1 MTDEEKEQHEKH
13 LAEKIA
19 MREEK
24 KKDKLL
30 NNTKCLLVV
39 FDLENVITFPKAE
52 VGSFFYKRKLTLY
65 NLTAMTSS
73 KQGYCANWTECV
85 SGRAG
90 NDIASAFFQIIKK
103 VAMDHTDVCELICW
117 SDSCVPQNR
126 NSHISQALLE
136 FLDSQDQIKK
146 ITMKYSLAG
155 HSCVQ
160 EVDNIH
166 QQTEAAMRVAEFY
179 SPVSF
184 LRLLLKV
191 IRNNPFRVI
200 QMSKDDF
207 KDYQNSSKMLKFC
220 NVPYTQVFQLRFSK
234 SELYTIEYKLS
245 HGDA

>member
-1 MTDEEKEQHEKH
+1 
-13 LAEKIA
+13 
-19 MREEK
+19 
-24 KKDKLL
+24 
-30 NNTKCLLVV
+30 
-39 FDLENVITFPKAE
+39 
-52 VGSFFYKRKLTLY
+52 
-65 NLTAMTSS
+65 
-73 KQGYCANWTECV
+73 
-85 SGRAG
+85 
-90 NDIASAFFQIIKK
+90 
-103 VAMDHTDVCELICW
+103 MDHTDVCELICW

-160 EVDNIH
+160 EVDNMH
-166 QQTEAAMRVAEFY
+166 QQIEVSMRVAEFY

-191 IRNNPFRVI
+191 NRNNPFRVI

-220 NVPYTQVFQLRFSK
+220 NLPYTHVFQLSF
-234 SELYTIEYKLS
+234 
-245 HGDA
+245 